1 MIKLAHNKYYMN
13 SSFNDENM
21 NCAKFCFICYDYTFP
36 ADDDWTLEDGKVSRK
51 IAGCYGQ
58 HRG

>member
-1 MIKLAHNKYYMN
+1 
-13 SSFNDENM
+13 M
-21 NCAKFCFICYDYTFP
+21 NCAKFCFISYDYTLP
-36 ADDDWTLEDGKVSRK
+36 VDDDWTLEDGKVSRK